1 MIKSDLVSVIVNCRN
16 GEEFLETSINSIL
29 NQSYKNFEI
38 IFFDNNSTDQSLEII
53 KKINSEKI
61 KIYQSKKL
69 LKLYNARNLAIS
81 KSRGK
86 YITFLDVDD
95 SWEVSKLEKQIEI
108 IKKDLSD
115 VVYTNFWVIN
125 KKKKIFSSKTLPSKN
140 LHIKF
145 LKEYPICISSV
156 MIKSYI
162 FKDLKIFFNDF
173 YEIIGDFDLMY
184 KLSNNFKFS
193 VIQEP
198 LINYLDHKKNTSKI
212 KLYQRTVEMDM
223 WIDNFKKK
231 YANENYNLDNIIEK
245 NLYFKCKYFIDN
257 NDHFQ
262 YLENYNK
269 KKKIYEKIKL
279 NIYKILKKLK

>member
-1 MIKSDLVSVIVNCRN
+1 MAELNKPLVSVIVNCRN

-125 KKKKIFSSKTLPSKN
+125 KKKK
-140 LHIKF
+140 
-145 LKEYPICISSV
+145 
-156 MIKSYI
+156 
-162 FKDLKIFFNDF
+162 
-173 YEIIGDFDLMY
+173 
-184 KLSNNFKFS
+184 NF
-193 VIQEP
+193 
-198 LINYLDHKKNTSKI
+198 
-212 KLYQRTVEMDM
+212 
-223 WIDNFKKK
+223 
-231 YANENYNLDNIIEK
+231 
-245 NLYFKCKYFIDN
+245 
-257 NDHFQ
+257 
-262 YLENYNK
+262 
-269 KKKIYEKIKL
+269 
-279 NIYKILKKLK
+279 